1 MIEEALMVFPRNRM
15 RFTSVYPGKS
25 EPGGW
30 IVLDLSGADLEGLKH
45 LYLSME
51 DIENLKKGGDITSDR
66 LKQARSLLGGD
77 ADEE

>member
-1 MIEEALMVFPRNRM
+1 MLFPRNRM
-15 RFTSVYPGKS
+15 KFSSLYQGKT

-30 IVLDLSGADLEGLKH
+30 IVLDLSGADLDGLKQ

-51 DIENLKKGGDITSDR
+51 DIENLKKGGDKASDR

-77 ADEE
+77 DTDEE

>member
-1 MIEEALMVFPRNRM
+1 MQFPRNRM
-15 RFTSVYPGKS
+15 RFTSTYQGKT

-30 IVLDLSGADLEGLKH
+30 ITLDLSGVDLDGLKT

-51 DIENLKKGGDITSDR
+51 DIESLKKGGDKAADR

-77 ADEE
+77 DTEE